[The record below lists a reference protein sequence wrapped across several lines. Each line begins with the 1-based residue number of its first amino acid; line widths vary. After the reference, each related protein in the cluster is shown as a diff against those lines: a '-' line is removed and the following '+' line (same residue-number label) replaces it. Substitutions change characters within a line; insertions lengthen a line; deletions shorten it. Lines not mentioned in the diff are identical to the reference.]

1 MPARRKR
8 PIARSPRRRGGSSVA
23 RSRAQ
28 PHDGPRT
35 AAGTQA
41 VASLHAGPKALAAV
55 RERNAIGHA
64 AAGREPPRRGPDL
77 RFHATA
83 RIDQGIRDLDVPP
96 VTEDERLL
104 RPAPRT
110 EFTHTDPWRVL
121 RIMGEFVEGFD
132 RLASVEKA
140 VTVFGSA
147 RVAPGDAQ
155 YRAAEEAARLLARAG
170 FAVITGGGP
179 GIMEA
184 ANKGA
189 KEAGGLSIGC
199 NIELPF
205 EQQPNPYLDTLIDFR
220 YFFVRKTMFV
230 KYSAAF
236 LIFPGGFGT
245 LDELFEALVL
255 IQTGK
260 LYHFPVILFGQRY
273 WGGLIRWLQ
282 GRVLR
287 EEKIC
292 PADLELMVL
301 TDDPVQAAEL
311 VINAYD
317 LQTSTAV
324 QRRDRERRAAGP
336 GVGS

>member
-1 MPARRKR
+1 VEGTATAGHQGGGLLDTAKEAVEAARRAGAGYAD
-8 PIARSPRRRGGSSVA
+8 ARLVTEETESLTVRNQEMEGIDRG
-23 RSRAQ
+23 RS
-28 PHDGPRT
+28 DG
-35 AAGTQA
+35 
-41 VASLHAGPKALAAV
+41 
-55 RERNAIGHA
+55 IGIRVLVNGFWGFA
-64 AAGREPPRRGPDL
+64 
-77 RFHATA
+77 ATA
-83 RIDQGIRDLDVPP
+83 RLDDAIRDVVP

-121 RIMGEFVEGFD
+121 RITGEFVEGFD

-140 VTVFGSA
+140 VTIFGSA
-147 RVAPGDAQ
+147 RVAPGDPQ
-155 YRAAEEAARLLARAG
+155 YRAAEEVARLLARAG
-170 FAVITGGGP
+170 FAIITGGGP

-189 KEAGGLSIGC
+189 TEGGGLSIGC

-205 EQQPNPYLDTLIDFR
+205 EQRPNPYLDTLIDFR

-273 WGGLIRWLQ
+273 WSGLVRWLQ
-282 GRVLR
+282 ARVLR
-287 EEKIC
+287 EGKIC
-292 PADLELMVL
+292 PADLDLIVL
-301 TDDPVQAAEL
+301 TDDPAQAARL
-311 VINAYD
+311 VIDAYAV
-317 LQTSTAV
+317 QTRTAV
-324 QRRDRERRAAGP
+324 ERSDRERAR
-336 GVGS
+336 S

>member
-1 MPARRKR
+1 MPAKVKR
-8 PIARSPRRRGGSSVA
+8 SAA
-23 RSRAQ
+23 RSRRTRATPAHDA
-28 PHDGPRT
+28 PHT
-35 AAGTQA
+35 AAGNQPA
-41 VASLHAGPKALAAV
+41 ESLHAGAKAVAAA
-55 RERNAIGHA
+55 RDRHEIGHT
-64 AAGREPPRRGPDL
+64 AAGREPPPHGPDP

-83 RIDQGIRDLDVPP
+83 RLDDAIRDVVP

-121 RIMGEFVEGFD
+121 RITGEFVEGFD

-140 VTVFGSA
+140 VTIFGSA
-147 RVAPGDAQ
+147 RVAPGDPQ
-155 YRAAEEAARLLARAG
+155 YRAAEEVARLLARAG
-170 FAVITGGGP
+170 FAIITGGGP

-189 KEAGGLSIGC
+189 TEGGGLSIGC

-205 EQQPNPYLDTLIDFR
+205 EQRPNPYLDTLIDFR

-273 WGGLIRWLQ
+273 WSGLVRWLQ
-282 GRVLR
+282 ARVLR
-287 EEKIC
+287 EGKIC
-292 PADLELMVL
+292 PADLDLIVL
-301 TDDPVQAAEL
+301 TDDPAQAARL
-311 VINAYD
+311 VIDAYD
-317 LQTSTAV
+317 VQTRTAV
-324 QRRDRERRAAGP
+324 ERSDRERAR
-336 GVGS
+336 S